1 MIPRDLI
8 KKIRRIE
15 IVTTKLANEQL
26 AGQYHSAFRGR
37 GMAFEEVRPYQPG
50 DDVRAIDWNVSAR
63 MNEPYVKLFVEEREM
78 TVMLVIDMSAS
89 GLLGTAEQAKR
100 EMAAEVAAVLAFSAI
115 GNDDRVGLVTFTDR
129 VERFV
134 PPKKGRKH
142 VLAVLSEIL
151 SHRPHGRGTDLGAAL
166 DFVGRVGKR
175 RAVVFLISDFLATG
189 YQRALRLVS
198 RKHDLVPVV
207 VTDPFEENL
216 PDLGLVVFEDLETGR
231 TREFDTSSRARAA
244 FAQRVQETRRERET
258 LCKQLSL
265 DAIDLRTDLP
275 YLPALLRFFRARER
289 RLRR

>member
-1 MIPRDLI
+1 VIPGELI

-78 TVMLVIDMSAS
+78 TVMLLIDMSAS
-89 GLLGTAEQAKR
+89 GLLGTAQQAKR

-115 GNDDRVGLVTFTDR
+115 HNDDRVGLVAFTDHI
-129 VERFV
+129 ERFV
-134 PPKKGRKH
+134 PAKKGRKH

-151 SHRPHGRGTDLGAAL
+151 SHRPQARGTDLSAAL
-166 DFVGRVGKR
+166 DFVGHVMRR
-175 RAVVFLISDFLATG
+175 RAVVFLISDFLGEG
-189 YQRALRLVS
+189 YERALRVVS

-207 VTDPFEENL
+207 IADPFEEGL
-216 PDLGLVVFEDLETGR
+216 PDLGFVAFEDLETGQ
-231 TREFDTSSRARAA
+231 TRVLDTSSGARAA
-244 FAQRVQETRRERET
+244 FARRVRETRHQREW
-258 LCKQLSL
+258 LCKRLSL
-265 DAIDLRTDLP
+265 DTIDLRTDLP
-275 YLPALLRFFRARER
+275 YLPALVRFFRARER